1 MRMSGARAENTEGEL
16 MAHEGHSQD
25 AGSTSYG
32 AGYALGAAV
41 LVIWLIVDFVW
52 VITTSLSTH

>member
-1 MRMSGARAENTEGEL
+1 

-25 AGSTSYG
+25 TGSTSYG

-41 LVIWLIVDFVW
+41 LVVWLIVDFVW
-52 VITTSLSTH
+52 VITTSLSAH